1 MHPDPNQKFFSPR
14 TPRHVLLLGIM
25 AAALPL
31 ILAGSLATAAVPMR
45 SFPSKKEAPKA
56 PPAKDTDQQ
65 KDEGKKLFG
74 TPSKDG
80 TTPGQPDEAAGPKGW
95 YIVLESYSGA
105 GHAESAARRVAPVR
119 EAVGKEVAVRT
130 SEKGSAIVMGPYPG
144 YESPA
149 AVADLRRVRELVV
162 QGSRPY
168 ALAFLAPGPQAEDIG
183 KLPELSLAN
192 ARKTFGSRAKFTLQ
206 VGVYESKNPDERKRA
221 AEQAAVALRA
231 EGDLAF
237 YYHGPTRSMV
247 TVGLFGDRDFDQF
260 LRPKSAELLTLQQKY
275 PLNLLNGQFPI
286 IEKQPGVPDRQQPS
300 WLVSIPE

>member
-14 TPRHVLLLGIM
+14 TPRRELLQGIM
-25 AAALPL
+25 AAAIPL
-31 ILAGSLATAAVPMR
+31 ILAGGVASAAVPMR
-45 SFPSKKEAPKA
+45 PFPSKKETPKA
-56 PPAKDTDQQ
+56 PPAKDKEQQ

-74 TPSKDG
+74 TPAKDDKS
-80 TTPGQPDEAAGPKGW
+80 PDPAAGPKGW

-105 GHAESAARRVAPVR
+105 GHAESAARRVAQVR
-119 EAVGKEVAVRT
+119 EAVGKDVSVRT
-130 SEKGSAIVMGPYPG
+130 SAKGSAIVMGPYPG

-149 AVADLRRVRELVV
+149 AVTDLQRVRELVV

-192 ARKTFGSRAKFTLQ
+192 ARKTFGKQAKFTLQ